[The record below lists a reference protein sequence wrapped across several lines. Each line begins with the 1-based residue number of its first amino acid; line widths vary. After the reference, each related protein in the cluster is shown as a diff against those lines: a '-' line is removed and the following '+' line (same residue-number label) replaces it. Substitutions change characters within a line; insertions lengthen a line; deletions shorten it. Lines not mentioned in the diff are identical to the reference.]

1 MIFYKTQSKLK
12 NLKHIK
18 IMKINYLLLL
28 ILTNTSIVIG
38 QGTQALSPTKIKVDG
53 VAAVVGDYVILE
65 SDIDKTL
72 VEMES
77 QGMSTANINR
87 CELLGKLMEDKLYA
101 HNAIQDS
108 LEVKD
113 QEIYDYV
120 DQSIAYFTEQLG
132 SIEKVLEFY
141 KKPDELSFRDEL
153 FQINKI
159 QKLSSLMQS
168 NIVDEIEITPEEVRT
183 FFKSIPEAEL
193 PTFGTELEI
202 SQIVIEPKVTEE
214 EKERI
219 INQLKSFK
227 VDVEERGMSFS
238 SKAVLYSQDPG
249 SRSSGGKYSLH
260 RKKPRMVKEFRDIA
274 FSMQEGQISD
284 PFKTDFGWHIILVEK
299 IRGQEVDVRHIL
311 LTPKVDAVQLE
322 DARKL
327 LDTLRT
333 RIVDKEITFEDA
345 AYQFSS
351 EKETRLN
358 GGAIINPT
366 TGDKRFEL
374 TKMDPLLYNQIR
386 DLKDGVI
393 SVPLLDEDRSGLK
406 KYKILKVTNR
416 FDEHTADYSKDYT
429 KIKDLALKEK
439 KLKAIKK
446 WMEEKIELTFISLNK
461 DFDDCNFNNN
471 WRKTN

>member
-1 MIFYKTQSKLK
+1 MKSIKTLIISC
-12 NLKHIK
+12 
-18 IMKINYLLLL
+18 LL
-28 ILTNTSIVIG
+28 IFVSINTLDVNA
-38 QGTQALSPTKIKVDG
+38 QGSQSVKPQRIKVDG
-53 VAAVVGDYVILE
+53 VSAVVGDYIILE
-65 SDIDKTL
+65 SDIDKAI

-77 QGMSTANINR
+77 QGMSVKNITR

-108 LEVKD
+108 LEVSD

-120 DQSIAYFTEQLG
+120 DQSIAYFTDQLG

-159 QKLSSLMQS
+159 QKLSAMMQS
-168 NIVDEIEITPEEVRT
+168 KIVDEIEITPEEVRS
-183 FFKSIPEAEL
+183 FFKQIPSNEL

-202 SQIVIEPKVTEE
+202 SQIVLEPKVTEA
-214 EKERI
+214 EKDRI
-219 INQLKSFK
+219 VNQLKSFK
-227 VDVEERGMSFS
+227 VDVEERGLSFS

-249 SRSSGGKYSLH
+249 SRSNGGKYTLH

-284 PFKTDFGWHIILVEK
+284 PFKTDFGWHILVVEK

-311 LTPKVDAVQLE
+311 LTPKVDQAQLDE
-322 DARKL
+322 ARKL

-333 RIVDKEITFEDA
+333 RILDKEITFENA
-345 AYQFSS
+345 ALQFSS

-358 GGAIINPT
+358 GGVIINPT
-366 TGDKRFEL
+366 TGDRRFEL
-374 TKMDPLLYNQIR
+374 TKMDPVLYNQIR
-386 DLKDGVI
+386 DLKDEEI

-416 FDEHTADYSKDYT
+416 YDEHLADYSKDYV

-461 DFDDCNFNNN
+461 DFYGCEFNNN
-471 WRKTN
+471 WRKN

>member
-446 WMEEKIELTFISLNK
+446 WMEEKIELTYISLNK

>member
-18 IMKINYLLLL
+18 VMKINHLLL
-28 ILTNTSIVIG
+28 IILINTSIVIG

-406 KYKILKVTNR
+406 N
-416 FDEHTADYSKDYT
+416 
-429 KIKDLALKEK
+429 IK
-439 KLKAIKK
+439 
-446 WMEEKIELTFISLNK
+446 S
-461 DFDDCNFNNN
+461 
-471 WRKTN
+471 

>member
-1 MIFYKTQSKLK
+1 MLLKLK
-12 NLKHIK
+12 NLKNIK
-18 IMKINYLLLL
+18 LL
-28 ILTNTSIVIG
+28 IINCLFVFILING
-38 QGTQALSPTKIKVDG
+38 LDLYAQGSRSVKPQRIKVDG
-53 VAAVVGDYVILE
+53 VSAVVGDYVILE
-65 SDIDKTL
+65 SDIDKAI

-77 QGMSTANINR
+77 QGVSAKNITR
-87 CELLGKLMEDKLYA
+87 CEFLGKLMEDKLYA

-108 LEVKD
+108 LEVSD

-120 DQSIAYFTEQLG
+120 DQSIGYFTDQLG

-153 FQINKI
+153 FKINKI
-159 QKLSSLMQS
+159 QKLSTMMQS
-168 NIVDEIEITPEEVRT
+168 QIVDQIEITPEEVRS
-183 FFKSIPEAEL
+183 FFKQIPTDEL

-202 SQIVIEPKVTEE
+202 SQIVLEPKVSEE

-219 INQLKSFK
+219 IDQLKSFK
-227 VDVEERGMSFS
+227 VDVEELGMSFS

-249 SRSSGGKYSLH
+249 SRSNGGKYTLH

-284 PFKTDFGWHIILVEK
+284 PFKTDFGWHILLVEK
-299 IRGQEVDVRHIL
+299 IRGQEVDIRHIL
-311 LTPKVDAVQLE
+311 LTPKVDDEELE
-322 DARKL
+322 EARKL
-327 LDTLRT
+327 LDTLRI
-333 RIVDKEITFEDA
+333 RIIDKEITFEDA
-345 AYQFSS
+345 AFQFSS

-374 TKMDPLLYNQIR
+374 TKMDAVLYNQIR
-386 DLKDGVI
+386 DLEDEEI
-393 SVPLLDEDRSGLK
+393 SVPFMEEDRSGLK

-416 FDEHTADYSKDYT
+416 YDEHVADYSKDYV
-429 KIKDLALKEK
+429 KIKELALKEK

-446 WMEEKIELTFISLNK
+446 WMEEKIELTYISLNK
-461 DFDDCNFNNN
+461 DFNDCEFNNN
-471 WRKTN
+471 WRKK

>member
-1 MIFYKTQSKLK
+1 MLLKPK
-12 NLKHIK
+12 NLRHTNKLIDS
-18 IMKINYLLLL
+18 YLILLFLL
-28 ILTNTSIVIG
+28 ITSSLIA
-38 QGTQALSPTKIKVDG
+38 QGSQSVKPQRIKVDG
-53 VAAVVGDYVILE
+53 VSSVVGDYVILE
-65 SDIDKTL
+65 SDIDKTI

-77 QGMSTANINR
+77 QGMSTKNVSR

-101 HNAIQDS
+101 HHAIQDS
-108 LEVKD
+108 LEVSD
-113 QEIYDYV
+113 EEIYDYV

-153 FQINKI
+153 FQINKL
-159 QKLSSLMQS
+159 QKLSSMMQS
-168 NIVDEIEITPEEVRT
+168 KIVSEIEITPEEVRN
-183 FFKSIPEAEL
+183 FFKQIPKNDL

-202 SQIVIEPKVTEE
+202 SQIVLEPKVSEE

-227 VDVEERGMSFS
+227 VDVEELGMSFS

-249 SRSSGGKYSLH
+249 SRSSGGKYTLH

-284 PFKTDFGWHIILVEK
+284 PFKTDFGWHILVVER

-311 LTPKVDAVQLE
+311 LTPKVDQDQLE
-322 DARKL
+322 EARKL

-333 RIVDKEITFEDA
+333 RIIDEEISFEEA

-386 DLKDGVI
+386 DLKDDEI

-416 FDEHTADYSKDYT
+416 YDEHTADYSMDYI
-429 KIKDLALKEK
+429 KIKELALKEK
-439 KLKAIKK
+439 KLNAIKK
-446 WMEEKIELTFISLNK
+446 WMKEKIELTYISLNN
-461 DFDDCNFNNN
+461 DFDNCQFNNN

>member
-1 MIFYKTQSKLK
+1 MPLKPK
-12 NLKHIK
+12 NLRHTNKL
-18 IMKINYLLLL
+18 INSYLILLLLL
-28 ILTNTSIVIG
+28 ITSSLIA
-38 QGTQALSPTKIKVDG
+38 QGSQSVKPKRIKVDG
-53 VAAVVGDYVILE
+53 VSSVVGDYVILE
-65 SDIDKTL
+65 SDIDKTI

-77 QGMSTANINR
+77 QGMSTKNVSR

-101 HNAIQDS
+101 HHAIQDS
-108 LEVKD
+108 LEVSD
-113 QEIYDYV
+113 EEIYDYV

-159 QKLSSLMQS
+159 QKLSSMMQS
-168 NIVDEIEITPEEVRT
+168 KIVSEIEITPEEVRN
-183 FFKSIPEAEL
+183 FFKQIPENDL

-202 SQIVIEPKVTEE
+202 SQIVLEPKVSEE

-227 VDVEERGMSFS
+227 VDVEELGMSFS

-249 SRSSGGKYSLH
+249 SRSTGGKYTLH

-284 PFKTDFGWHIILVEK
+284 PFKTDFGWHILMVER

-311 LTPKVDAVQLE
+311 LTPKVDQDQLE
-322 DARKL
+322 EARKL

-333 RIVDKEITFEDA
+333 RIIDEEISFEEA

-386 DLKDGVI
+386 DLKDDEI

-416 FDEHTADYSKDYT
+416 YDEHTADYSMDYI
-429 KIKDLALKEK
+429 KIKELALKEK
-439 KLKAIKK
+439 KLNAIKK
-446 WMEEKIELTFISLNK
+446 WMKEKIELTYISLNN
-461 DFDDCNFNNN
+461 DFDNCQFNNN

>member
-1 MIFYKTQSKLK
+1 MPLKPK
-12 NLKHIK
+12 NLRHTNNLIDS
-18 IMKINYLLLL
+18 YLILLFLL
-28 ILTNTSIVIG
+28 ITSSLIA
-38 QGTQALSPTKIKVDG
+38 QGSQSVKPQRIKVDG
-53 VAAVVGDYVILE
+53 VSSVVGDYVILE
-65 SDIDKTL
+65 SDIDKTI

-77 QGMSTANINR
+77 QGMSTKNVSR

-101 HNAIQDS
+101 HHAIQDS
-108 LEVKD
+108 LEVSD
-113 QEIYDYV
+113 EEIYDYV

-153 FQINKI
+153 FQINKL
-159 QKLSSLMQS
+159 QKLSSMMQS
-168 NIVDEIEITPEEVRT
+168 KIVSEIEITPEEVRN
-183 FFKSIPEAEL
+183 FFKQIPKNDL

-202 SQIVIEPKVTEE
+202 SQIVLEPKVSEE

-227 VDVEERGMSFS
+227 VDVEELGMSFS

-249 SRSSGGKYSLH
+249 SRSSGGKYTLH

-284 PFKTDFGWHIILVEK
+284 PFKTDFGWHILVVER

-311 LTPKVDAVQLE
+311 LTPKVDQDQLE
-322 DARKL
+322 EARKL

-333 RIVDKEITFEDA
+333 RIIDEEISFEEA

-386 DLKDGVI
+386 DLKDDEI

-416 FDEHTADYSKDYT
+416 YDEHTADYSMDYI
-429 KIKDLALKEK
+429 KIKELALKEK
-439 KLKAIKK
+439 KLNAIKK
-446 WMEEKIELTFISLNK
+446 WMKEKIELTYISLNN
-461 DFDDCNFNNN
+461 DFDNCQFNNN

>member
-1 MIFYKTQSKLK
+1 MPLKPK
-12 NLKHIK
+12 NLRHTNKLIDS
-18 IMKINYLLLL
+18 YLIFLFLL
-28 ILTNTSIVIG
+28 ITSSLIA
-38 QGTQALSPTKIKVDG
+38 QGSQSVKPKRIKVDG
-53 VAAVVGDYVILE
+53 VSSVVGDYVILE
-65 SDIDKTL
+65 SDIDKTI

-77 QGMSTANINR
+77 QGMSTKNVSR

-101 HNAIQDS
+101 HHAIQDS
-108 LEVKD
+108 LEVSD
-113 QEIYDYV
+113 EEIYDYV

-159 QKLSSLMQS
+159 QKLSSMMQS
-168 NIVDEIEITPEEVRT
+168 KIVSEIEITPEEVRN
-183 FFKSIPEAEL
+183 FFKQIPENDL

-202 SQIVIEPKVTEE
+202 SQIVLEPKVSEE

-227 VDVEERGMSFS
+227 VDVEELGMSFS

-249 SRSSGGKYSLH
+249 SRSSGGKYTLH

-284 PFKTDFGWHIILVEK
+284 PFKTDFGWHILMVER

-311 LTPKVDAVQLE
+311 LTPKVDGDQLE
-322 DARKL
+322 EARKL

-333 RIVDKEITFEDA
+333 RIIDEEISFEEA

-386 DLKDGVI
+386 DLKDDEI

-416 FDEHTADYSKDYT
+416 YDEHTADYSMDYI
-429 KIKDLALKEK
+429 KIKELALKEK
-439 KLKAIKK
+439 KLNAIKK
-446 WMEEKIELTFISLNK
+446 WMKEKIELTYISLNN
-461 DFDDCNFNNN
+461 DFDNCQFNNN

>member
-1 MIFYKTQSKLK
+1 
-12 NLKHIK
+12 
-18 IMKINYLLLL
+18 MKINYLLVFSL
-28 ILTNTSIVIG
+28 INTSILIA
-38 QGTQALSPTKIKVDG
+38 QQSKAENPLRIKVDG
-53 VAAVVGDYVILE
+53 VSAVVGDYVILE
-65 SDIDKTL
+65 SDIDKTI

-77 QGMSTANINR
+77 QGISTKNISR

-108 LEVKD
+108 LEVSD

-120 DQSIAYFTEQLG
+120 DQSISYFTEQLG
-132 SIEKVLEFY
+132 TIEKVLEFY

-153 FQINKI
+153 FRINKV
-159 QKLSSLMQS
+159 QKLSSMMQS
-168 NIVDEIEITPEEVRT
+168 KIVDEVDITPEEVRS
-183 FFKSIPEAEL
+183 FFKQIPEEEL
-193 PTFGTELEI
+193 PVFGTELEI
-202 SQIVIEPKVTEE
+202 SQIVIEPKVSDE

-219 INQLKSFK
+219 VNQLKSFK
-227 VDVEERGMSFS
+227 VDVEELGMSFS

-274 FSMQEGQISD
+274 FSLQEGQVSD
-284 PFKTDFGWHIILVEK
+284 PFKTDFGWHILTVER

-311 LTPKVDAVQLE
+311 LTPKVDQEQLE
-322 DARKL
+322 EARKL
-327 LDTLRT
+327 MDTLRV
-333 RIVDKEITFEDA
+333 RIIDKEISFEDA

-358 GGAIINPT
+358 GGVIINPT

-374 TKMDPLLYNQIR
+374 TKMDPVLYNQIR
-386 DLKDGVI
+386 DLKDEQI
-393 SVPLLDEDRSGLK
+393 SVPLLDEERSGLK

-416 FDEHTADYSKDYT
+416 FDEHAADYSQDYV
-429 KIKDLALKEK
+429 KIKELALKEK

-446 WMEEKIELTFISLNK
+446 WMEENIEKTYISMNK
-461 DFDDCNFNNN
+461 DFNDCEFNNN
-471 WRKTN
+471 WQKNN

>member
-1 MIFYKTQSKLK
+1 MLLKLK
-12 NLKHIK
+12 NLKNIK
-18 IMKINYLLLL
+18 VFITNILITSNLIITLSINA
-28 ILTNTSIVIG
+28 
-38 QGTQALSPTKIKVDG
+38 QGIQEVKPKRIKVDG
-53 VAAVVGDYVILE
+53 VSAVVGDYVILE
-65 SDIDKTL
+65 SDIDKTI

-77 QGMSTANINR
+77 QGMSTKNISR

-108 LEVKD
+108 LELSD

-120 DQSIAYFTEQLG
+120 DQSIAYFTDQLG

-153 FQINKI
+153 YQINKV

-168 NIVDEIEITPEEVRT
+168 KIVDKIEITPEEVRN
-183 FFKSIPEAEL
+183 FFKEIPTNEL

-202 SQIVIEPKVTEE
+202 SQIVLEPKVSKEE
-214 EKERI
+214 QERI

-227 VDVEERGMSFS
+227 VDVEELGMSFA

-284 PFKTDFGWHIILVEK
+284 PFKTDFGWHILMVEQ

-311 LTPKVDAVQLE
+311 LTPKVDQEQLE
-322 DARKL
+322 ESRKL

-333 RIVDKEITFEDA
+333 RIIDGEITFEEA
-345 AYQFSS
+345 AFQFSN

-358 GGAIINPT
+358 GGSIINPT

-374 TKMDPLLYNQIR
+374 TKMDPVLYNQIR
-386 DLKDGVI
+386 DLKDGEI
-393 SVPLLDEDRSGLK
+393 SVPLMEEDRSGLK
-406 KYKILKVTNR
+406 KHKILKVTNR
-416 FDEHTADYSKDYT
+416 YDEHIADYSKDYV

-439 KLKAIKK
+439 KLKAIRK
-446 WMEEKIELTFISLNK
+446 WMEEKIELTYISLNK
-461 DFDDCNFNNN
+461 DFNGCEFKNN
-471 WRKTN
+471 WRKTNF